1 MPADEDAAT
10 DEDERTGESGVTT
23 SKVSAREEDELS
35 PPPADDETATTADEE
50 SGSAELE
57 SGVCSALEDRASA
70 EDDDT
75 DTTELDD
82 NAADDTGTIGAATED
97 ESAPCAAELSGTR
110 AAEEDDIFFSRSA
123 QISPP

>member
-10 DEDERTGESGVTT
+10 DEDERTGASGVTT

-35 PPPADDETATTADEE
+35 LATTDDETATAADEE

-75 DTTELDD
+75 DTPELDD
-82 NAADDTGTIGAATED
+82 NAADDTGACGV
-97 ESAPCAAELSGTR
+97 AELSGTR